1 MNKEQ
6 LIALGLTEE
15 QADKVVAGIGTMIP
29 KSRFDEVNDA
39 KKQLETDLVARDTQL
54 EELKKIDA
62 AGLQVKI
69 AELQQENTDA
79 KAKHDNDL
87 KETRLASAIKL
98 ALHGKA
104 QDADIVAG
112 QLDKSKVELNEDG
125 TIKGGLDEQLTTL
138 QEAKPFLFVPE
149 KKETTFK
156 GWIPAGGNNDEDNPL
171 DIGSNFAKEA
181 NSKGTPTS
189 NALNPWG

>member
-1 MNKEQ
+1 MSKEQ
-6 LIALGLTEE
+6 LIALGLTPE
-15 QADKVVAGIGTMIP
+15 QADKVIEGYGTTIP
-29 KSRFDEVNDA
+29 KSRFDEVNNT
-39 KKQLETDLVARDTQL
+39 KKQLETDLAARDTQL

-62 AGLQVKI
+62 AGLQ
-69 AELQQENTDA
+69 AEITKLQQENTDA
-79 KAKHDNDL
+79 KVKHDNDL

-104 QDADIVAG
+104 QDADIVTG
-112 QLDKSKVELNEDG
+112 QLDKTKVELNEDG

-149 KKETTFK
+149 KKEQTFK
-156 GWIPAGGNNDEDNPL
+156 GWVPNGGNDDKNNEL

-181 NSKGTPTS
+181 NSKGAPTS
-189 NALNPWG
+189 DALNPWS